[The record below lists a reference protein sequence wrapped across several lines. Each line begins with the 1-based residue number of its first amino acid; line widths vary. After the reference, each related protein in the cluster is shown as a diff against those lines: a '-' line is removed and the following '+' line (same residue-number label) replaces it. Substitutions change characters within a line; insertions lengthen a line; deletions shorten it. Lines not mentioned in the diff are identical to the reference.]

1 MTEKVFDTLFAV
13 NVNEHTEKKK
23 TGNVELTYLSWA
35 YAWAEVKKRY
45 PNASYE
51 IEKFNGL
58 PYVFDTMTGYMVYTT
73 VTIEG
78 VTHEMWL
85 PVMDGANKAMK
96 SEPYEY
102 TTGYGQYQKTKV
114 CEAATMFDIN
124 KTIMRCL
131 VKNLAMFGLG
141 LYIYAGED
149 LPEGEQEEPNAQ
161 SKKVDRMAK
170 YKTPTINQDEAA
182 ELEKALVSA
191 NVNIEALCKQMKVKK
206 LIDLSP
212 EQMMSIYGKLPS

>member
-1 MTEKVFDTLFAV
+1 MAEKVFDTLFAV

-45 PNASYE
+45 PYASYE

-58 PYVFDTMTGYMVYTT
+58 PYVYDPMTGYMVYTT

-102 TTGYGQYQKTKV
+102 VTGYGQYQKTKV

-149 LPEGEQEEPNAQ
+149 LPEGEQEEPKEQ
-161 SKKVDRMAK
+161 LKKVDRMAK

-212 EQMMSIYGKLPS
+212 EQMMSIYGKLPA